1 MLSKLLKVM
10 GSSALVLASMS
21 VLHAE
26 KSGAYGEVGF
36 QWANQSYT
44 NTTKNPGTSGYS
56 KNAEI
61 NSSAFGS
68 VGADASAPTSVS
80 KGANGGG
87 SQAIVDSS
95 LFGGGNNSAK

>member
-36 QWANQSYT
+36 QWANQSYA
-44 NTTKNPGTSGYS
+44 NTTKNPGKSGYN

-68 VGADASAPTSVS
+68 VGADASAPNPPLKAGT
-80 KGANGGG
+80 
-87 SQAIVDSS
+87 QAVVDSS